1 MSAEMAVF
9 MEAMQAQMAQS
20 QAQLAQTQMMM
31 QLMIEQRQADDRR
44 YQEERR
50 RDMLDRQRLEEAAL
64 AAAEAATSV
73 AESMS
78 CAAEH
83 VNHADAEDKV
93 EVVKTTAALPKL
105 EAATVAEPAVR
116 CGDWLVRATMV
127 IGSYSETA
135 SVWWSH
141 VREKAQE
148 AYDTW
153 LASEPLER
161 ASVTVQ
167 QIEWHRYTQLAI
179 RVATVMLDAIPE
191 ELQRELITT
200 RQLDAAT
207 ILFRLMIVYQP
218 GGQEERQ
225 KILSELRKA
234 KTCSTAKM
242 AVETSISK
250 IEKPA
255 QPFNTGL
262 IFEGTTSPCAL
273 RSAPD

>member
-1 MSAEMAVF
+1 MATATTVELPLIEESESQRPVEVGAPPLVEAAAVAVEETELDDAGGLVSTVSSELIASIPSGDGEGSHVAGSPAEAGAGSVVTEPAPVTPRGMRPGSFGFFASPPATPKNKGPTTSPGASPMSAEMAVI

-31 QLMIEQRQADDRR
+31 QLMIEQRQADERR

-50 RDMLDRQRLEEAAL
+50 SDLLERRRLEEATL

-83 VNHADAEDKV
+83 VSHADTEDKV

-135 SVWWSH
+135 SAWWSH
-141 VREKAQE
+141 VRGRAQE
-148 AYDTW
+148 A
-153 LASEPLER
+153 
-161 ASVTVQ
+161 
-167 QIEWHRYTQLAI
+167 
-179 RVATVMLDAIPE
+179 
-191 ELQRELITT
+191 
-200 RQLDAAT
+200 
-207 ILFRLMIVYQP
+207 
-218 GGQEERQ
+218 
-225 KILSELRKA
+225 
-234 KTCSTAKM
+234 
-242 AVETSISK
+242 
-250 IEKPA
+250 
-255 QPFNTGL
+255 
-262 IFEGTTSPCAL
+262 
-273 RSAPD
+273 